1 MLPRRKKQNNNI
13 KKLNQILII
22 LTLLFLSIIVI
33 YNRKIKISVGSNLD
47 KKFIIESGQ
56 GLSNIADDL
65 KEEGLIKSK
74 FFFKVYA
81 KVNGQQASFRSG
93 SFDLNTDMNIKEITE
108 ELTKKNYLKP
118 EEKLTFIEGWT
129 LKDYSD
135 LLSKSNLS
143 GTEDFL
149 KLVERDYSRDFSFLK
164 DKPKNKNLEGYLF
177 PDTYRFFTDVSGEEV
192 VLKMLSNFDN
202 KLTPKMRE
210 DISSQEKTIFEI
222 ITMASVI
229 EKEVR
234 SEKDMKIV
242 SGIFWDRIK
251 NGQALESCATLA
263 YILGVNKPQYSY
275 EDTRIESPYNTYI
288 NRGLPAGPIANPG
301 IKAIEAA
308 VYPEYT
314 GYNYFLTASETGET
328 IFSRTYEEHLI
339 NKNKYIK

>member
-251 NGQALESCATLA
+251 NSQALESCATLA
-263 YILGVNKPQYSY
+263 YLLGVNKPQY
-275 EDTRIESPYNTYI
+275 
-288 NRGLPAGPIANPG
+288 
-301 IKAIEAA
+301 
-308 VYPEYT
+308 
-314 GYNYFLTASETGET
+314 
-328 IFSRTYEEHLI
+328 
-339 NKNKYIK
+339 